1 LTARGSR
8 QDGDSLGVEVTMRT
22 TLVTL
27 GLVLAGFA
35 VSGCGGGNGPSGSGG
50 AGNGGAPAGPGS
62 GAGTQ
67 GGGGGGPDPGVGG
80 GPIVAKQPISPDV
93 IVDQFGY
100 RPGDEKIAVL
110 KSPVDGFD
118 AAMGTFTPGAKYAVI
133 DAHTSKKVFEG
144 APTPWNGG
152 AEDASSGDKAWWF
165 DFSTLKTEGAYF
177 VLDESQ
183 MVRSDVFVISDS
195 AYSDVLI
202 QASRMFY
209 YQREGIKKDAAHAG
223 AGWADAIAHPQ
234 DATCGLY
241 SDGSAPHDLKGGWFD
256 AGDQNEY
263 TNWGASDVIELLRA
277 YTESPKAFGDQNNIP
292 ESGNGVP
299 DILDEAKWELDWM
312 TRMQDA
318 TGDGSVLSIKGHTG
332 ASPPSADHDP
342 CKYGPAN
349 TSATL
354 TTAAAFA
361 FASKVLAAIPKVQTV
376 YPGYAADLAARA
388 GRAWNWAAANPSVT
402 FFNSGNV
409 GAGEQEV
416 DDNGRVLKKLQT
428 AVFLFELTGTAKYQT
443 YFDQN
448 YGAAN
453 LVKTSWADPSDIEA
467 IDTLLEY
474 TKAPGAT
481 ASVVADIKSH
491 FQSAMAMYFSGLAAN
506 SDPYLAN
513 LAQYYWGSNQIKS
526 TQGSL
531 FYDYIVFGIDP
542 SKNADAERA
551 AERYV
556 HYLNGVNPLA
566 LVYLSNMGDFG
577 ANTSATSFF
586 HTWYAPGS
594 VWSEVG
600 VSKYGPPPGYLPG
613 GPNPSYSWDGCCP
626 AGCGSAQNNAACG
639 SAPPSPP
646 AGQPPQKSYKNFN
659 AGWPL
664 DSWAVTEPDD
674 GYQAHFVRLLAKFAK

>member
-1 LTARGSR
+1 
-8 QDGDSLGVEVTMRT
+8 MRT
-22 TLVTL
+22 WFVTSSLILVGSAL
-27 GLVLAGFA
+27 FA
-35 VSGCGGGNGPSGSGG
+35 ACGGGGSPSGSGG
-50 AGNGGAPAGPGS
+50 AGAGSGGAPSGPGS

-67 GGGGGGPDPGVGG
+67 SGGGGPDPGVGG
-80 GPIVAKQPISPDV
+80 GPIVAKQPLSPDV

-100 RPGDEKIAVL
+100 RPSAEKIAVL
-110 KSPVDGFD
+110 KSPVEGFD
-118 AAMGTFTPGAKYAVI
+118 AAMGAFTPGAKYAVV
-133 DAHTSKKVFEG
+133 DAHTGKKVFEG

-165 DFSTLKTEGAYF
+165 DFSSVKTEGAYF
-177 VLDESQ
+177 VLDEPA
-183 MVRSDVFVISDS
+183 MVRSDVFVISS
-195 AYSDVLI
+195 SVYSDVLI

-223 AGWADAIAHPQ
+223 AAWADAVAHPQ

-263 TNWGASDVIELLRA
+263 TNWGASDSIELLRA
-277 YTESPKAFGDQNNIP
+277 YTETPTAFGDQSNIP

-299 DILDEAKWELDWM
+299 DILDEVKWELDWM

-332 ASPPSADHDP
+332 ASPPSSDHDP
-342 CKYGPAN
+342 CKYGPPN

-361 FASKVLAAIPKVQTV
+361 FASKVFAAIPAAETA
-376 YPGYAADLAARA
+376 YPGYAADLQARA
-388 GRAWNWAAANPSVT
+388 GKAWTWADAHPSVT
-402 FFNSGNV
+402 FSNSGNV

-416 DDNGRVLKKLQT
+416 DDNGRILKKLQA

-448 YGAAN
+448 YTNAN
-453 LVKTSWADPSDIEA
+453 LIKGNWADPADIEA

-474 TKAPGAT
+474 TRATGAT
-481 ASVVADIKSH
+481 SAVVADIKSH
-491 FQSAMAMYFSGLAAN
+491 FQSAMAMYFSDLAAN
-506 SDPYLAN
+506 SDPYLAH
-513 LAQYYWGSNQIKS
+513 LAQYYWGSNQIKA

-531 FYDYIVFGIDP
+531 FYDYLVFSIDGTMD
-542 SKNADAERA
+542 ADAARG

-556 HYLNGVNPLA
+556 HYVNGVNPLA
-566 LVYLSNMGDFG
+566 LVYLSNMADFG
-577 ANTSATSFF
+577 ANTSVTSFYHSWF
-586 HTWYAPGS
+586 SPGS
-594 VWSEVG
+594 DWSDVTT
-600 VSKYGPPPGYLPG
+600 SKYGPPPGYLPG

-626 AGCGSAQNNAACG
+626 SGCGSAQNNAACG
-639 SAPPSPP
+639 AAPLSPP
-646 AGQPPQKSYKNFN
+646 ANQPPQKSYKNFN
-659 AGWPL
+659 DGWPL
-664 DSWAVTEPDD
+664 DSWSVTEPDD
-674 GYQAHFVRLLAKFAK
+674 GYQAHFVRLLSKFAK